1 MVPRRSVNR
10 ADVERRGVGAGDHG
24 ADVGDGQ
31 PGQCLA
37 HGQPDRVGGLAGPVQ
52 LGEGAE
58 QLRGRGGVGAGVV
71 DGAGAV
77 AVGPGPHVGHVA
89 AEQRGGVHAGG
100 ERGGGLFHP
109 PGHLPGVGDG
119 ADEVGGAADRL
130 GGVLAADRHAPG
142 EGGGDAGDVFGV
154 EHLDGAEPG
163 AVPGGG
169 GVDVGAGFGD
179 QHGAGMVDD
188 PVPQHAALSRSGQG
202 QDEGLVLG
210 AGEDAAAVLGA
221 AEPDGVFGGAGG
233 DAVVQPHRRAGS
245 AAVVDGGEPGPA
257 DGQLGEGGEPGSGPQ
272 PGHDPPP
279 HPPHP
284 LRGEQRAPGG
294 CHQHEADRE
303 QDHGGP
309 GGCRHCDGERG
320 R

>member
-1 MVPRRSVNR
+1 MVPRASVNF
-10 ADVERRGVGAGDHG
+10 ATSNGRGVGAGDHG

-31 PGQCLA
+31 PGQRLA
-37 HGQPDRVGGLAGPVQ
+37 HGQPDGVGGLAGPVQ

-58 QLRGRGGVGAGVV
+58 QLQGRGGMGAGVL

-77 AVGPGPHVGHVA
+77 AVGPGPHVAHVA

-100 ERGGGLFHP
+100 QRGGGLLHP
-109 PGHLPGVGDG
+109 PGHLPHVGDG

-130 GGVLAADRHAPG
+130 GRVLAADRHAPG
-142 EGGGDAGDVFGV
+142 ERGRDAGDVLGV

-179 QHGAGMVDD
+179 QRRAGMVDH
-188 PVPQHAALSRSGQG
+188 PVPQHPGLPGPGQR

-221 AEPDGVFGGAGG
+221 AEPDRVGGGAG
-233 DAVVQPHRRAGS
+233 R
-245 AAVVDGGEPGPA
+245 
-257 DGQLGEGGEPGSGPQ
+257 
-272 PGHDPPP
+272 
-279 HPPHP
+279 
-284 LRGEQRAPGG
+284 
-294 CHQHEADRE
+294 
-303 QDHGGP
+303 
-309 GGCRHCDGERG
+309 
-320 R
+320 